1 MGRSRA
7 SGADRGWTL
16 LMLGPTLA
24 VMGGL
29 FLGGLLFAG
38 AESFGW
44 GATLGEESWTLNHYR
59 RLLSDR
65 EVHRSLGLT
74 LGVAMLATLVS
85 AGVGVAVALALREV
99 ACRSRVLN
107 TLVQIPLAMPHL
119 TMAIVLLW
127 IVAPSGLL
135 ARVAF
140 QVGWIA
146 SPADF
151 PALVQD
157 PYGIGIFLAYSLKEI
172 PFVTL
177 MVLTLLLRLGDEY
190 EELAQTLGASRG
202 QRWRYVTMPL
212 IAPAALSASLMI
224 FAYLLGAF
232 EIPSLLGRSYP
243 AMLSVVAQRRYQS
256 VDLTDRPGGIAL
268 AMMLSLGTALLLL
281 AWVRL
286 TRRWMG
292 TARPVFF

>member
-1 MGRSRA
+1 MGRLRA

-44 GATLGEESWTLNHYR
+44 GATPGEESWTLDHYR

-74 LGVAMLATLVS
+74 LGVAILATLVS

-99 ACRSRVLN
+99 ASRSRVLN
-107 TLVQIPLAMPHL
+107 TLVQVPLAMPHL

-140 QVGWIA
+140 QAGWIA

-281 AWVRL
+281 VWVRL

-292 TARPVFF
+292 TARPFFF

>member
-1 MGRSRA
+1 
-7 SGADRGWTL
+7 
-16 LMLGPTLA
+16 
-24 VMGGL
+24 
-29 FLGGLLFAG
+29 
-38 AESFGW
+38 
-44 GATLGEESWTLNHYR
+44 
-59 RLLSDR
+59 
-65 EVHRSLGLT
+65 
-74 LGVAMLATLVS
+74 
-85 AGVGVAVALALREV
+85 
-99 ACRSRVLN
+99 
-107 TLVQIPLAMPHL
+107 
-119 TMAIVLLW
+119 MAIVLLW

-140 QVGWIA
+140 RAGWIA

-151 PALVQD
+151 PSFVQD
-157 PYGIGIFLAYSLKEI
+157 SYGIGIFLAYSLKEI

-190 EELAQTLGASRG
+190 EELAQTLGATRG

-268 AMMLSLGTALLLL
+268 AMLLSLATALLLL

-292 TARPVFF
+292 TARPFFF

>member
-1 MGRSRA
+1 
-7 SGADRGWTL
+7 
-16 LMLGPTLA
+16 MLGPTLA

-38 AESFGW
+38 AESFGG
-44 GATLGEESWTLNHYR
+44 GATPGEESWTLDHYR
-59 RLLSDR
+59 GLLSDR

-74 LGVAMLATLVS
+74 LGVAILATLVS

-99 ACRSRVLN
+99 ASRSRVLN

-140 QVGWIA
+140 QAGWIA

-292 TARPVFF
+292 TARPFFF

>member
-1 MGRSRA
+1 MRQSRTNWG
-7 SGADRGWTL
+7 STRWTL

-38 AESFGW
+38 AESFGR
-44 GATLGEESWTLNHYR
+44 GATPGEERWTLDHYH

-65 EVHRSLGLT
+65 EVHRSLGPT
-74 LGVAMLATLVS
+74 LGVAILATLVS

-99 ACRSRVLN
+99 ASRSRVLN

-140 QVGWIA
+140 QAGWIA

-292 TARPVFF
+292 TARPFFF

>member
-44 GATLGEESWTLNHYR
+44 GATPGEESWTLDHYR
-59 RLLSDR
+59 RLLTDR
-65 EVHRSLGLT
+65 EVRRSLGLT

-99 ACRSRVLN
+99 ASRSRVIN

-140 QVGWIA
+140 QAGWIA

-190 EELAQTLGASRG
+190 EDLAQTLGASRG

-292 TARPVFF
+292 TARPFFF

>member
-1 MGRSRA
+1 
-7 SGADRGWTL
+7 
-16 LMLGPTLA
+16 MLGPMLA
-24 VMGGL
+24 TMGGL
-29 FLGGLLFAG
+29 FLGGLLLAA

-44 GATLGEESWTLNHYR
+44 GPGPGQEGLTLVHYR

-74 LGVAMLATLVS
+74 LGVATLATLVS
-85 AGVGVAVALALREV
+85 AVVGVVVALALRRV
-99 ACRSRVLN
+99 ASRSRVLS

-119 TMAIVLLW
+119 TMAVVLLW
-127 IVAPSGLL
+127 VVAPSGLL

-140 QVGWIA
+140 QTGWIA

-151 PALVQD
+151 PVLVQD
-157 PYGIGIFLAYSLKEI
+157 SYGIGIFLAYSVKEI
-172 PFVTL
+172 PFVTM
-177 MVLTLLLRLGDEY
+177 MVLTLLVRLGDDY
-190 EELAQTLGASRG
+190 DELAQTLGASRG
-202 QRWRYVTMPL
+202 QRWRYVTLPL

-256 VDLTDRPGGIAL
+256 IDLLDRPGGIAL

-292 TARPVFF
+292 TERPFFF

>member
-1 MGRSRA
+1 MRQSRTNWGSA
-7 SGADRGWTL
+7 RWTL

-24 VMGGL
+24 VLGGL
-29 FLGGLLFAG
+29 FRGGLFFAG

-44 GATLGEESWTLNHYR
+44 GGAPGEESWTLDHYL
-59 RLLSDR
+59 RLVSDR

-74 LGVAMLATLVS
+74 LGVATLATLVS
-85 AGVGVAVALALREV
+85 AGVGVAVALALRDI
-99 ACRSRVLN
+99 ASHSKVLN

-140 QVGWIA
+140 QTGWIV

-151 PALVQD
+151 PAFVQD
-157 PYGIGIFLAYSLKEI
+157 SYGIGIFLAYSLKEI

-190 EELAQTLGASRG
+190 EELAQTLGATRG

-268 AMMLSLGTALLLL
+268 AMLLSLATALLLL

-292 TARPVFF
+292 TARPFFF